1 MTISVMLMQVFQFL
15 KRFKDNKKISLNK
28 LMSSI
33 GFVLGISLLCKEIK
47 EKKKKK
53 IINLSVKD
61 VKGC

>member
-1 MTISVMLMQVFQFL
+1 MTILVMLMPVFQFL

-53 IINLSVKD
+53 IINLSIKD

>member
-1 MTISVMLMQVFQFL
+1 
-15 KRFKDNKKISLNK
+15 
-28 LMSSI
+28 MSSI

-53 IINLSVKD
+53 ISNLSIKD